1 MVELVMQLL
10 VLQVLRL
17 VLEEVVVVVEAA
29 EQPLLQL
36 DLLVALV
43 QLAQQEVTAK

>member
-17 VLEEVVVVVEAA
+17 GLAEAVAAEVAA

-36 DLLVALV
+36 DLLVALEQLV
-43 QLAQQEVTAK
+43 QLEAMVK